1 MESQEVQ
8 LADTVQFYVH
18 LLNRENPEQIET
30 RIVNAEKNLTLQ
42 ESFTILQESIKLPM
56 NNVEGKLQ
64 LDQ

>member
-8 LADTVQFYVH
+8 PADTVQVYVH